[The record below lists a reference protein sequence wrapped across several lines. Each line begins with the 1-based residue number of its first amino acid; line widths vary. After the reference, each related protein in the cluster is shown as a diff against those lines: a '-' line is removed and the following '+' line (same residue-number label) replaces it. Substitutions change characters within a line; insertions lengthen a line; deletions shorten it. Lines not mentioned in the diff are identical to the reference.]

1 MLHHSQR
8 TVCKVSSEQFQTLIS
23 SMKISYRSIFP
34 ATSVKGFSTHLLI
47 QLNVQLW
54 FLVLELFPLLIADSR
69 LWWSQE
75 CQTLKHLRIA
85 IIFCVRR
92 LFIKGDW
99 LTCERCNNS
108 ISPFSLRYDLVFL
121 KSVWICANDRNDNVT
136 KTCHYS
142 VFLPCFMMTFHLL
155 HLCYGP

>member
-1 MLHHSQR
+1 
-8 TVCKVSSEQFQTLIS
+8 
-23 SMKISYRSIFP
+23 MKISYRSIFP
-34 ATSVKGFSTHLLI
+34 ATSAKGFSTHLLI

-54 FLVLELFPLLIADSR
+54 FLVLELFSFLVADSR

-108 ISPFSLRYDLVFL
+108 ISPFSFKIWLGIFSNRFEFVQTIATTMSL
-121 KSVWICANDRNDNVT
+121 KRVT
-136 KTCHYS
+136 IACFCHVSWWPSTCYIFVTALS
-142 VFLPCFMMTFHLL
+142 YFTTSSNWFVCLFSIAV
-155 HLCYGP
+155 Y